1 MKATAYMYNMRTT
14 KMSQTSEAARSA
26 PVSRREFVASLG
38 KMLAA
43 AASFGIVAQMF
54 GSSGP
59 DSGTNLAPGDY
70 VCTDSGNAIEGGFV
84 LNVDHITHDLTVI
97 ASGGYLKNP
106 YGVVIDASGQI
117 IVSDTSGRIIRI
129 DPKTRTQK
137 IVADA
142 SPKLL
147 SPYGIALDSEG
158 KLLVVNCR
166 AVLKIDPLTGDIQ
179 VIASGR
185 KLVCPIAVAVADNG
199 YLFVADRAKHAQ
211 VVRIDP
217 KNGDQKVLPKGP
229 YLGVPQG
236 IAVQGNNIYVTVV
249 ATPDGNSG
257 NGRVVQVDARTGKQ
271 QRVSEGDWLRC
282 PIGIAIAANGQLIV
296 SDPDTIN
303 PGSPDIRDG
312 GYDGAIIQVDP
323 AARTQTVIARGRGS
337 YVNPRGVAIVPTS
350 LPARMAQARK

>member
-1 MKATAYMYNMRTT
+1 MRTT

-38 KMLAA
+38 KMLSA
-43 AASFGIVAQMF
+43 AASFGIVAQTF

-59 DSGTNLAPGDY
+59 ESGTNLEPGDY

-129 DPKTRTQK
+129 DPKTRAQK
-137 IVADA
+137 IIADA

-166 AVLKIDPLTGDIQ
+166 DVLKIDPLTGDIR
-179 VIASGR
+179 VISSGR

-249 ATPDGNSG
+249 ATPDGNPG
-257 NGRVVQVDARTGKQ
+257 KGRVVQVDARTGKQ

-312 GYDGAIIQVDP
+312 GYDGAIIQVDL
-323 AARTQTVIARGRGS
+323 ASRTQTVIARGRGS